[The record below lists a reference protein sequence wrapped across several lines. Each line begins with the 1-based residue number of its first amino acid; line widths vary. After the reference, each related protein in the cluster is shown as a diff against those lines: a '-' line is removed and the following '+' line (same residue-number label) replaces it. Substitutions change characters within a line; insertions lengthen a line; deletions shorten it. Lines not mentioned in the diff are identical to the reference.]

1 MAENKINKL
10 SINNQ
15 SYSLG
20 GNIPIITFQ
29 SKISELTSGF
39 YFLSDD
45 DALTPTI
52 FKKSPEGM
60 ATKCYMF
67 AAGGYYLAKSTDE
80 ATTINDLISD
90 DKYCVYRVAYSSVD
104 DDFYN
109 LFVKHRLRL
118 GSNPTQN
125 YDAATKL
132 YVDTA
137 VAQGRIAKYG
147 SNDTVKGKPVGFIK
161 VNGNPFLLNATD
173 TYAWLLSPYACYRM
187 VITETT
193 TFGDL
198 INNAN
203 AFLATTDPSIVTKK
217 FADQTYT
224 AKSDYNTLN
233 QKVTE
238 LESTIA
244 TLTETISQLQQNS
257 LTTLDRQTL
266 DVIEGGTT

>member
-1 MAENKINKL
+1 MAENTISKL
-10 SINNQ
+10 SINDQ

-39 YFLSDD
+39 YFLNDD
-45 DALTPTI
+45 DSLTPTI
-52 FKKSPEGM
+52 FNKYPEGM
-60 ATKCYMF
+60 SNKCSMF
-67 AAGGYYLAKSTDE
+67 IGGGYYIVRSRDE
-80 ATTINDLISD
+80 ATTINDIFSD
-90 DKYCVYRVAYSSVD
+90 EKYRIYRVAYSTIEN
-104 DDFYN
+104 DFYE
-109 LFVKHRLRL
+109 LAVAHLKL

-137 VAQGRIAKYG
+137 VAQGRIANYG

-224 AKSDYNTLN
+224 AKTDYATLN
-233 QKVTE
+233 EKITE
-238 LESTIA
+238 LESKVTSLTDTI
-244 TLTETISQLQQNS
+244 TQLQQNA

-266 DVIEGGTT
+266 DVIERKS